1 MRSERRRP
9 RRPLPWNPLSRA
21 ETPAG
26 PEEPSASLD
35 PETRVDEGVVA
46 GAARERHEWQIES
59 EIERLRETEG
69 GFEEKYH
76 ASWDEFQARYAP
88 GEDPQAD
95 EEYLEWAHVAEQL
108 RQLRADLK
116 RLAQPAKPPAGGQR
130 ERSAGREAEQG
141 TDLAREVREAIER
154 QVERSKDKPK
164 A

>member
-35 PETRVDEGVVA
+35 PETRVDEG
-46 GAARERHEWQIES
+46 

-95 EEYLEWAHVAEQL
+95 EEYLAWAHVAEQL

-116 RLAQPAKPPAGGQR
+116 RLAQPAKPPVGGQR